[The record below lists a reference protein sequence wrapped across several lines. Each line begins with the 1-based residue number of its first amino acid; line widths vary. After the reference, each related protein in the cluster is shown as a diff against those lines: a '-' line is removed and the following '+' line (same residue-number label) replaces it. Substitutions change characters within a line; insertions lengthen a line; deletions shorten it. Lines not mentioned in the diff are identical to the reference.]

1 MENST
6 RFDLDEAVRAWREAL
21 SQAPTLRR
29 DDLDQLE
36 AHLRDSVALLQTT
49 GLSTPEAFCIAKRRI
64 GSDDDLTREF
74 AKVNA
79 DKIWLDRVLW
89 MVIGYACIGLLHS
102 FASVASNL
110 FTLAV
115 HNLMPSDLL
124 TGPASLAS
132 DLGALIVLLC
142 LVWRS
147 GMRADGFVWKLGNWL
162 KTRPITT
169 AVTLILL
176 NFSGPFANMATY
188 HYLSPPTVRA
198 AQIWQV
204 GLFAVFALIPPVI
217 LGWLLARS
225 RRMKAS

>member
-1 MENST
+1 
-6 RFDLDEAVRAWREAL
+6 
-21 SQAPTLRR
+21 
-29 DDLDQLE
+29 
-36 AHLRDSVALLQTT
+36 
-49 GLSTPEAFCIAKRRI
+49 
-64 GSDDDLTREF
+64 
-74 AKVNA
+74 
-79 DKIWLDRVLW
+79 
-89 MVIGYACIGLLHS
+89 
-102 FASVASNL
+102 
-110 FTLAV
+110 
-115 HNLMPSDLL
+115 
-124 TGPASLAS
+124 
-132 DLGALIVLLC
+132 
-142 LVWRS
+142 
-147 GMRADGFVWKLGNWL
+147 MRADGFVWKLGNWL